1 MGEPASIRP
10 PRAKAIMIRTMTTL
24 GTAAVISMRRM
35 RPALVS
41 GAGVRRA
48 LALDPAFR
56 ATRCAD
62 PEGWRAPLG
71 WGARGVRSVRTVL
84 PRAWLRG
91 RGVDREWGLVFL
103 FIGVHFATF
112 RQQIWGGATR

>member
-1 MGEPASIRP
+1 M
-10 PRAKAIMIRTMTTL
+10 
-24 GTAAVISMRRM
+24 
-35 RPALVS
+35 
-41 GAGVRRA
+41 
-48 LALDPAFR
+48 
-56 ATRCAD
+56 
-62 PEGWRAPLG
+62 
-71 WGARGVRSVRTVL
+71 RSVRTVL